1 MVASLFISNQIKQ
14 FILLATWFLLIL
26 VYTSKTEMA
35 KYLLIYN
42 GKSCGWRWLVR
53 KPYTVKQTTQKQN
66 TVLIL
71 FSMGAIKEQINTSIE
86 VSENRMEYFLKK
98 LITLFFSS

>member
-1 MVASLFISNQIKQ
+1 MGASLFISNQIKQ
-14 FILLATWFLLIL
+14 FLLLATWFLQIL

-53 KPYTVKQTTQKQN
+53 KPYTVKQTSWKKHYWSSFWCVPSKN
-66 TVLIL
+66 VSIPD
-71 FSMGAIKEQINTSIE
+71 TSID
-86 VSENRMEYFLKK
+86 VSENRMEYFFKK
-98 LITLFFSS
+98 INCVIVF

>member
-1 MVASLFISNQIKQ
+1 MGPSLFISNQIKQ
-14 FILLATWFLLIL
+14 FILLATWFLQIL

-35 KYLLIYN
+35 KYLLSYN

-53 KPYTVKQTTQKQN
+53 KPYTVKQTTQNK
-66 TVLIL
+66 TLLIL

>member
-1 MVASLFISNQIKQ
+1 MVASLFISNQIKE

-66 TVLIL
+66 TIDPLFDGCHQRTNQYVHWSIRKWDGVL
-71 FSMGAIKEQINTSIE
+71 FKKINYII
-86 VSENRMEYFLKK
+86 VF
-98 LITLFFSS
+98 